1 MINSNCSVH
10 SIFDCS
16 PYYSFVKNVIILAI
30 PFRDYS
36 LAGMGMFDILAD
48 FWLQMYNNLHMA
60 VFDQDIIGNFIAFFS
75 GISRAI
81 QSKWWYVIEEN
92 NQIIK

>member
-1 MINSNCSVH
+1 
-10 SIFDCS
+10 
-16 PYYSFVKNVIILAI
+16 
-30 PFRDYS
+30 
-36 LAGMGMFDILAD
+36 MFDILAD